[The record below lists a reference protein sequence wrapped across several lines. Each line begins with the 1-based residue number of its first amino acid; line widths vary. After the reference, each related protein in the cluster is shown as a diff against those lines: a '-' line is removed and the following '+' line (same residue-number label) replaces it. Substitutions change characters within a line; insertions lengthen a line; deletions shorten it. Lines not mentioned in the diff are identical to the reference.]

1 MWRKN
6 PKQVIKI
13 QHELSRKKGEDVRKK
28 ILSQIDV
35 RKFVKLFFP
44 KTKAEKN
51 QLFLMKKQ
59 KLQILSKV
67 MSL

>member
-13 QHELSRKKGEDVRKK
+13 QHELSRKKGEEMRKT
-28 ILSQIDV
+28 ILSQTDV
-35 RKFVKLFFP
+35 RKFVKLFFL

-59 KLQILSKV
+59 KLQILFKV
-67 MSL
+67 VSL